1 MTPGSVAAMNWF
13 NFRKRWKYFVKSPA
27 IVSLKASSDHFLPDT
42 SNPDLTSPQKKQVKA
57 VITSGLKTPK

>member
-1 MTPGSVAAMNWF
+1 MNWF